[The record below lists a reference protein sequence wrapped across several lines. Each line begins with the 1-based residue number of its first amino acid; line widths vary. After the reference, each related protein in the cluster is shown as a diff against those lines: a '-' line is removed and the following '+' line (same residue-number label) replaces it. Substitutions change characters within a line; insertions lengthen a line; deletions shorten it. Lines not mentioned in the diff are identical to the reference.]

1 MTISAENVFGPKA
14 RSTRTGAS
22 HVVRVDRGA
31 TRECAEVR
39 ETQSRRVRSFADTA
53 APCCKWGCCGP
64 RLAQLTRSQRPQ
76 HRRPTTGHAQMPNV
90 GSPGPPLAGKAP
102 RASPQGVSPN
112 LPNCQISL
120 DQRDFVGRTP
130 SGTRLDNPWQY
141 SCGPNS
147 LPPAR
152 TTQSSLELS

>member
-1 MTISAENVFGPKA
+1 MTISAENEFGPKA

-39 ETQSRRVRSFADTA
+39 ETQSRRVICRYSCPMLQMGLLRAAAGATDAFAASA
-53 APCCKWGCCGP
+53 A
-64 RLAQLTRSQRPQ
+64 SQTDDR
-76 HRRPTTGHAQMPNV
+76 
-90 GSPGPPLAGKAP
+90 P
-102 RASPQGVSPN
+102 RADAQCGLSRPAFSKPESISSGRSPN

-120 DQRDFVGRTP
+120 DQRSSDGKTP
-130 SGTRLDNPWQY
+130 RETPLDAFRQL
-141 SCGPNS
+141 SCGPNP